1 MSTPASYQTSCI
13 GSKRTSTTITWHD
26 LFKDYEP
33 EESLFLAYDLEPIP
47 GSHPVEYKMTNI
59 EERSASFHNGFVGS
73 LSGLLAQGKKI
84 ILLNAHYETRT
95 PNCTT
100 HIRRQVFDTSSLYNT
115 LLQNTVPGRDP
126 SSFTDGVVGM
136 GIGRWA
142 KSLFWLLLESPNN
155 EQTDIRRRWFHQFIM
170 FVTGP
175 LQHHA
180 SMTMYQQWFGP
191 VRVALHHSRK
201 AEDVLVMFLLR
212 ALLQEPVSREETFRW
227 LELGLFRAM
236 FRMLKS
242 MSPPTTITGTTTG
255 TTTSRLAD
263 NIAMPV
269 AILFSKYLLED
280 DMDDTTA
287 LETAFQKVSSLT
299 SFDDSSIIR
308 HLLHEVVPETEHC
321 TDLLHSHFL
330 QEIQRLTS
338 PSQYRF
344 FYPPSSTHDIT
355 FHDGKTIVHQPTT
368 FPLHLQTI
376 QGSLEYATEDGGND
390 EIFRLHV
397 DQSNDYIPILFD
409 VPAQTR
415 VTLRIWGKVSD
426 KSTDVSGHGAGI
438 LVRTFDRVGDCTTT
452 TGFKHKM
459 GPTLKG
465 GIGDGVRAPV
475 LTHTTPSYMSG
486 TTTKVDLCM
495 IEVDED
501 VTKVYSREWTT
512 PVRFEHSSKKR
523 QGAVFLKGMQD
534 ITFSLVTMATARA
547 TTVGVGETR
556 GKRFSELVGQRERV
570 LDEPTVPLTPLE
582 ALQKRVV
589 RTG

>member
-1 MSTPASYQTSCI
+1 MSAPASFQTSCI
-13 GSKRTSTTITWHD
+13 GSKRTSHSITWNKF
-26 LFKDYEP
+26 FKDYEP

-47 GSHPVEYKMTNI
+47 DTNPVQHRMTNI
-59 EERSASFHNGFVGS
+59 QERSTSYHEGFVGS
-73 LSGLLAQGKKI
+73 ICGLLAQGKKI
-84 ILLNAHYETRT
+84 LLLDAHYETRSPNYTTNSRLFVDT
-95 PNCTT
+95 P
-100 HIRRQVFDTSSLYNT
+100 SLYNT
-115 LLQNTVPGRDP
+115 LLQNTVPGRDS

-155 EQTDIRRRWFHQFIM
+155 EQTDIRRRWFHRFVE

-180 SMTMYQQWFGP
+180 SMTIYQQWFGP
-191 VRVALHHSRK
+191 VRVALHNSRK
-201 AEDVLVMFLLR
+201 AEDVLIMFLLR
-212 ALLQEPVSREETFRW
+212 AILREPVSREETFRW
-227 LELGLFRAM
+227 IELGLFRAM
-236 FRMLKS
+236 FRILKP
-242 MSPPTTITGTTTG
+242 MTPPTITGTTTG

-299 SFDDSSIIR
+299 SFDDSSII
-308 HLLHEVVPETEHC
+308 HNLVKEVVPEAEHC
-321 TDLLHSHFL
+321 TDLLHCHFL
-330 QEIQRLTS
+330 QEIQRLST

-368 FPLHLQTI
+368 FPLNLQTI
-376 QGSLEYATEDGGND
+376 RGTLEYATEDGGND
-390 EIFRLHV
+390 EIFRLLV

-409 VPAQTR
+409 LPPQTR

-426 KSTDVSGHGAGI
+426 KSTDVSGHGAGV
-438 LVRTFDRVGDCTTT
+438 LVRTFDRAGDCTTT

-475 LTHTTPSYMSG
+475 LTHRTPSYMSG

-512 PVRFEHSSKKR
+512 PLRHEHSSKKR
-523 QGAVFLKGMQD
+523 QGAVFLKGVQD
-534 ITFSLVTMATARA
+534 ITFTLVTMTSVRA

-556 GKRFSELVGQRERV
+556 GKRFSEMMVGQGERV
-570 LDEPTVPLTPLE
+570 SGEPTVPLSPLE